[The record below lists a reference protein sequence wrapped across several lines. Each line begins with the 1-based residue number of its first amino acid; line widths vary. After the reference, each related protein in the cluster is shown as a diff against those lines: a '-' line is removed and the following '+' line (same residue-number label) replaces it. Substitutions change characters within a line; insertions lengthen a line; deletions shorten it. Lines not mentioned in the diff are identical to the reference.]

1 MAATLTRSGIVWPNS
16 FVTRLMPRSHPTR
29 AAGAERAPPATAATF
44 IHSRRVVVIA
54 LLRMWA
60 PPARMFQRETQA
72 PVRTELATPQTS
84 AATRADSRRSRLSSP
99 PARSRTIRES
109 AIKKPIRAQR
119 LHATSLA
126 TVAAD
131 LYFRR
136 ARPFFLQQR

>member
-1 MAATLTRSGIVWPNS
+1 MT
-16 FVTRLMPRSHPTR
+16 RSHPTR
-29 AAGAERAPPATAATF
+29 AAGAERAPPATTAAF

-60 PPARMFQRETQA
+60 PFPARMFQRETQA
-72 PVRTELATPQTS
+72 PVRAELATPQTP
-84 AATRADSRRSRLSSP
+84 AATRADSRRSRLSKP

-119 LHATSLA
+119 LHATLLA

-131 LYFRR
+131 LYFRK
-136 ARPFFLQQR
+136 ARPIFLQQR